1 MGRLDPRAAD
11 ILGRPIIGQLG
22 FHGLDGYPHVL
33 PVWFEHRAGELLIA
47 TPAATYKGRA
57 LSRDGRA
64 ALSVSTVE
72 RPYWIVSVVGDATVE
87 RLPESDRIEIVSAL
101 ALRYLGAEAAGD
113 YVKAWRKGG
122 HPGDGELIRLRP
134 GKVHF
139 YVS

>member
-1 MGRLDPRAAD
+1 MDPRAAD
-11 ILGRPIIGQLG
+11 VLGRPIIGQLG

-87 RLPESDRIEIVSAL
+87 PLPESERIEFVGAI
-101 ALRYLGAEAAGD
+101 ALRYLGPERGREYLED
-113 YVKAWRKGG
+113 WRKGG
-122 HPGDGELIRLRP
+122 QPGDGELIRLRP
-134 GKVHF
+134 RKIHF
-139 YVS
+139 STS